1 MSRLGKSVIVI
12 AVIWCVGSVAFFTR
26 RTPLLQLLS
35 VPLFLCFVSGIVA
48 SFVCIVSEWRQR
60 RWRSMIPLSAC
71 VVAFFL
77 SGMLVRTA
85 RHFVFVWAL
94 PSYEAVVHQM
104 ESGSILVSTKFDNIP
119 RAESEARLVYRVFAQ
134 RDTNGVLMVEFD
146 TESGFPVKH
155 SGYLYSSSGVIQP
168 GSRMDSRWPI
178 RQELRSRWFYIS
190 D

>member
-1 MSRLGKSVIVI
+1 MSRFGKFVVFVS
-12 AVIWCVGSVAFFTR
+12 AVWCIGAVALFTR

-35 VPLFLCFVSGIVA
+35 LPLALLFFAAIVVSLGCV
-48 SFVCIVSEWRQR
+48 FFEWRQH
-60 RWRSMIPLSAC
+60 RWRSIVPLASC
-71 VVAFFL
+71 VIAAFL

-85 RHFVFVWAL
+85 RHFVFAWAL
-94 PSYEAVVHQM
+94 PSYEVVVHQM
-104 ESGSILVSTKFDNIP
+104 ESGSILVSTNFANIP
-119 RAESEARLVYRVFAQ
+119 RAEAEARLAYRVFAQ
-134 RDTNGVLMVEFD
+134 RDTNGVLVVEFD

-155 SGYLYSSSGVIQP
+155 SGYLYSSSGVIEP